1 MYREK
6 DLIDVWFDSGAM
18 PYAQLHYPFE
28 NKELIDDHGF
38 YPADFIAEG
47 VDQTRGWFFTLH
59 AISTM
64 IFDSVAFKNVISNGL
79 VLDKNGNKM
88 SKRLGNGV
96 DPFGAIEEKGS
107 DPLRW
112 YMISNS
118 SPWDNL
124 RFDMDGVDEVQ
135 RKFFG
140 TLFNTYSFFAL
151 YANIDHFDPESEAI
165 PYEKRP
171 ELDRWIISALNSL
184 IKEVTTDLD
193 DYEPTK
199 AARAISDFVNDQLSN
214 WYVRLARKRFWGGG
228 MSEDKV
234 SAYQTLY
241 HCLVTVAKLI
251 APVSPFYADR
261 LYRDL
266 TNGDRSVHLTAFP
279 EADETLIHKGL
290 EESMDYAQRISSMV
304 LALRRRMDIKVRQPL
319 SKFLVLTDDAVAR
332 EAIDRVKE
340 LILNEVNVKELVFA
354 DTSADVVQRKIKPN
368 FKALGP
374 VFGKEMKQVAAYLG
388 GLSNKDIIDF
398 QNNGK
403 LEYLGKEILLDQVE
417 VISDDV
423 PGWLVQNE
431 GAITVALDE
440 TITPELRLEGL
451 ARELVNRIQN
461 IRKAKDFNVSDKIN
475 IVLENNSQIEEV
487 LKAHYDYIAT
497 QVQALE
503 ITMRDLHNEGEPLD
517 LDEEVSLSILINKAE

>member
-1 MYREK
+1 M
-6 DLIDVWFDSGAM
+6 
-18 PYAQLHYPFE
+18 
-28 NKELIDDHGF
+28 
-38 YPADFIAEG
+38 
-47 VDQTRGWFFTLH
+47 
-59 AISTM
+59 
-64 IFDSVAFKNVISNGL
+64 
-79 VLDKNGNKM
+79 
-88 SKRLGNGV
+88 
-96 DPFGAIEEKGS
+96 
-107 DPLRW
+107 
-112 YMISNS
+112 
-118 SPWDNL
+118 
-124 RFDMDGVDEVQ
+124 
-135 RKFFG
+135 
-140 TLFNTYSFFAL
+140 
-151 YANIDHFDPESEAI
+151 
-165 PYEKRP
+165 
-171 ELDRWIISALNSL
+171 
-184 IKEVTTDLD
+184 
-193 DYEPTK
+193 
-199 AARAISDFVNDQLSN
+199 
-214 WYVRLARKRFWGGG
+214 
-228 MSEDKV
+228 
-234 SAYQTLY
+234 
-241 HCLVTVAKLI
+241 
-251 APVSPFYADR
+251 
-261 LYRDL
+261 
-266 TNGDRSVHLTAFP
+266 
-279 EADETLIHKGL
+279 
-290 EESMDYAQRISSMV
+290 
-304 LALRRRMDIKVRQPL
+304 
-319 SKFLVLTDDAVAR
+319 
-332 EAIDRVKE
+332 KE

-374 VFGKEMKQVAAYLG
+374 VFGKEMKQVAAYPG

>member
-1 MYREK
+1 
-6 DLIDVWFDSGAM
+6 
-18 PYAQLHYPFE
+18 
-28 NKELIDDHGF
+28 
-38 YPADFIAEG
+38 
-47 VDQTRGWFFTLH
+47 
-59 AISTM
+59 
-64 IFDSVAFKNVISNGL
+64 
-79 VLDKNGNKM
+79 
-88 SKRLGNGV
+88 
-96 DPFGAIEEKGS
+96 
-107 DPLRW
+107 
-112 YMISNS
+112 
-118 SPWDNL
+118 
-124 RFDMDGVDEVQ
+124 
-135 RKFFG
+135 
-140 TLFNTYSFFAL
+140 
-151 YANIDHFDPESEAI
+151 
-165 PYEKRP
+165 
-171 ELDRWIISALNSL
+171 
-184 IKEVTTDLD
+184 
-193 DYEPTK
+193 
-199 AARAISDFVNDQLSN
+199 
-214 WYVRLARKRFWGGG
+214 
-228 MSEDKV
+228 
-234 SAYQTLY
+234 
-241 HCLVTVAKLI
+241 
-251 APVSPFYADR
+251 
-261 LYRDL
+261 
-266 TNGDRSVHLTAFP
+266 
-279 EADETLIHKGL
+279 
-290 EESMDYAQRISSMV
+290 MDYAQRISSMV

>member
-1 MYREK
+1 M
-6 DLIDVWFDSGAM
+6 
-18 PYAQLHYPFE
+18 
-28 NKELIDDHGF
+28 
-38 YPADFIAEG
+38 
-47 VDQTRGWFFTLH
+47 
-59 AISTM
+59 
-64 IFDSVAFKNVISNGL
+64 
-79 VLDKNGNKM
+79 
-88 SKRLGNGV
+88 
-96 DPFGAIEEKGS
+96 
-107 DPLRW
+107 
-112 YMISNS
+112 
-118 SPWDNL
+118 
-124 RFDMDGVDEVQ
+124 
-135 RKFFG
+135 
-140 TLFNTYSFFAL
+140 
-151 YANIDHFDPESEAI
+151 
-165 PYEKRP
+165 
-171 ELDRWIISALNSL
+171 
-184 IKEVTTDLD
+184 
-193 DYEPTK
+193 
-199 AARAISDFVNDQLSN
+199 
-214 WYVRLARKRFWGGG
+214 
-228 MSEDKV
+228 
-234 SAYQTLY
+234 
-241 HCLVTVAKLI
+241 TVAKLI

-266 TNGDRSVHLTAFP
+266 TNCDRSVHLTVFP

-440 TITPELRLEGL
+440 TITPELRLEGCL
-451 ARELVNRIQN
+451 LYT
-461 IRKAKDFNVSDKIN
+461 SP
-475 IVLENNSQIEEV
+475 SP
-487 LKAHYDYIAT
+487 
-497 QVQALE
+497 
-503 ITMRDLHNEGEPLD
+503 RD
-517 LDEEVSLSILINKAE
+517 S

>member
-1 MYREK
+1 MEERAK
-6 DLIDVWFDSGAM
+6 GNTS
-18 PYAQLHYPFE
+18 
-28 NKELIDDHGF
+28 
-38 YPADFIAEG
+38 
-47 VDQTRGWFFTLH
+47 T
-59 AISTM
+59 AIRKLM
-64 IFDSVAFKNVISNGL
+64 GL
-79 VLDKNGNKM
+79 QPKKARVV
-88 SKRLGNGV
+88 R
-96 DPFGAIEEKGS
+96 
-107 DPLRW
+107 
-112 YMISNS
+112 
-118 SPWDNL
+118 
-124 RFDMDGVDEVQ
+124 DG
-135 RKFFG
+135 
-140 TLFNTYSFFAL
+140 
-151 YANIDHFDPESEAI
+151 
-165 PYEKRP
+165 
-171 ELDRWIISALNSL
+171 
-184 IKEVTTDLD
+184 
-193 DYEPTK
+193 
-199 AARAISDFVNDQLSN
+199 
-214 WYVRLARKRFWGGG
+214 
-228 MSEDKV
+228 
-234 SAYQTLY
+234 
-241 HCLVTVAKLI
+241 
-251 APVSPFYADR
+251 
-261 LYRDL
+261 
-266 TNGDRSVHLTAFP
+266 
-279 EADETLIHKGL
+279 
-290 EESMDYAQRISSMV
+290 
-304 LALRRRMDIKVRQPL
+304 
-319 SKFLVLTDDAVAR
+319 
-332 EAIDRVKE
+332 
-340 LILNEVNVKELVFA
+340 KELVFA

-487 LKAHYDYIAT
+487 LKAHHDYIAT